1 VIYYTVYDS
10 SGKKVADCSNE
21 RDAKFLANS
30 RQGTYKTNRLQWK
43 ETVTVEAL
51 NNKELPTNDVV
62 PQSNTADELKKHL
75 ELVESEDKPLPFWP

>member
-1 VIYYTVYDS
+1 MIYYTVYDS
-10 SGKKVADCSNE
+10 SGKKIADCGNE

-30 RQGTYKTNRLQWK
+30 RHGTYKTNRLQWK

-62 PQSNTADELKKHL
+62 PQSNTRDELKKHL